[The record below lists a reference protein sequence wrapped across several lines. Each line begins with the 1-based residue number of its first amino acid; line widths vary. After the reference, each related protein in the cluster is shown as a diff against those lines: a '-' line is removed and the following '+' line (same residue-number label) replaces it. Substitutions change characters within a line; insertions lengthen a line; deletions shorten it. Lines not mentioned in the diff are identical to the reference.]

1 MGLAWHAFAPRDAR
15 NCGGTTVTSMENYAH
30 DNYNERRLMIPSSP
44 ILSSFDPA
52 CHLHSED
59 LPITANPP
67 SESFSDDLEAIHL
80 ARADLTRNKV
90 VIQHRAWNLSDVFR
104 SDEDIRLG

>member
-1 MGLAWHAFAPRDAR
+1 
-15 NCGGTTVTSMENYAH
+15 
-30 DNYNERRLMIPSSP
+30 MIPSSP

-52 CHLHSED
+52 CHLHSEE
-59 LPITANPP
+59 PTTIVNPP

-104 SDEDIRLG
+104 SEDDLGPGLNTLKLSL

>member
-1 MGLAWHAFAPRDAR
+1 M
-15 NCGGTTVTSMENYAH
+15 TSMENYAH